1 MGTIEVALP
10 RLRARRR
17 LSQRQLAALA
27 GVRPDTISALER
39 GDTQGIQFDT
49 LARLCE
55 VLGCTPGD
63 LLLFEPADGHEVPVL
78 GGPDEDEL
86 LARRVAELD
95 RAPRVDGPSFLA
107 ALLDRAEVDPAS
119 IAAPAPAGHTD
130 PDVASKG

>member
-1 MGTIEVALP
+1 MGTIKLALP
-10 RLRARRR
+10 RLRAQRR

-27 GVRPDTISALER
+27 GMRPDTISALER
-39 GDTQGIQFDT
+39 GDTRGIQFDT

-55 VLGCTPGD
+55 ALDCTPGD
-63 LLLFEPADGHEVPVL
+63 LLLFEPADDHEVPVL

-119 IAAPAPAGHTD
+119 VASPALAGHADLHVT
-130 PDVASKG
+130 SKG

>member
-1 MGTIEVALP
+1 MGTIKLALP

-27 GVRPDTISALER
+27 GMRPDTISALER
-39 GDTQGIQFDT
+39 GDTRGIQFDT

-55 VLGCTPGD
+55 ALGCTPGD
-63 LLLFEPADGHEVPVL
+63 LLLYELPDHHELPVL

-95 RAPRVDGPSFLA
+95 RAPRIDGPSFLA

-119 IAAPAPAGHTD
+119 VASPALAGHTD
-130 PDVASKG
+130 LHVASKG